1 MRRLSPRRRRAS
13 LIVEF
18 PFLFPFL
25 SGKTQSTDLRI
36 RGKTLVQVAG
46 SLTSVLCTTPRHCHQ
61 PFHGSTTSIPQ
72 SSKSP
77 TLRVASLD
85 PRTWANAAI
94 CASAWLMGM
103 PRARRAAPILANTLA
118 ASLSK
123 TKTRPA
129 KSSLNIP
136 SAVANNLSR
145 RLPRPKKLNTVKT
158 SASVTNVVKSSVS
171 GCCATQVKPAPMAWV
186 S

>member
-77 TLRVASLD
+77 TLRVASLA

-94 CASAWLMGM
+94 CASAWLMGL
-103 PRARRAAPILANTLA
+103 PKGT
-118 ASLSK
+118 ASSPYVGEHSCCIAVK
-123 TKTRPA
+123 DENASRKVFA
-129 KSSLNIP
+129 KHSFSRG
-136 SAVANNLSR
+136 NNLSLC
-145 RLPRPKKLNTVKT
+145 LPRPR
-158 SASVTNVVKSSVS
+158 SSI
-171 GCCATQVKPAPMAWV
+171 P
-186 S
+186 